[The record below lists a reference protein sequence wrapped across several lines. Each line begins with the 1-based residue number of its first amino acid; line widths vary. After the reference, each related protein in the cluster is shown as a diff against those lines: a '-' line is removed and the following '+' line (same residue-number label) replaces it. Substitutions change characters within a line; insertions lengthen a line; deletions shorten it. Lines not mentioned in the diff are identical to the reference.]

1 MSLEPG
7 AGRVDGGVTWQWV
20 GTTVIGILTAIMFY
34 LVQDVKTDLKEARA
48 TIDKNSWMVS
58 YVQGLQTSAEGRV
71 TQIESLKNQ
80 FAYLNDRY
88 NTMSKRILSIAQRQD
103 RCKCPLTPESYEL
116 DVTPQRFHFGITP
129 DTLLHRIALYE
140 LCEEVCESTDTTIL
154 KEMIEHNLHY
164 PLP

>member
-1 MSLEPG
+1 MADNPNQQSS
-7 AGRVDGGVTWQWV
+7 ASVSWQWV
-20 GTTVIGILTAIMFY
+20 GTTVAGILISIMFY

-58 YVQGLQTSAEGRV
+58 YVQGLQTTAETRV

-80 FAYLNDRY
+80 FSYLNDRY

-116 DVTPQRFHFGITP
+116 DVTPQRFQFGVSP
-129 DTLLHRIALYE
+129 DVLLHRIGWYMP
-140 LCEEVCESTDTTIL
+140 CEGVDTTIL
-154 KEMIEHNLHY
+154 KEMIEQDLY
-164 PLP
+164 YYTLP